1 MWQQPH
7 RDAHVR
13 SLLETTGH
21 AHEDH
26 SLIGHVART
35 PYVFSRH
42 VNTSLLSNFKPKGM
56 QPNDLPRCCI
66 GP

>member
-1 MWQQPH
+1 MWQQPY

-42 VNTSLLSNFKPKGM
+42 VNTSKLSKNLRACSRAIFL
-56 QPNDLPRCCI
+56 DVV
-66 GP
+66 